1 MINEIVVKNLELSGI
16 RTIYWS
22 IQFTYKKV
30 PINSTENQYLY
41 GWYILH
47 VDLSKNQFFFGS
59 FFDSILIID
68 ILYKFSTCF
77 FNIFQLTTVSLF
89 PSCDWQYP
97 TQRSR
102 LRFKP
107 LSEKTMMVP
116 IFLNWLKMLNIVLR
130 RIFVFWTILWKL

>member
-1 MINEIVVKNLELSGI
+1 MINIIVFKNLELSDI

-22 IQFTYKKV
+22 IRFTYKKV
-30 PINSTENQYLY
+30 PINSTEYQYLY

-47 VDLSKNQFFFGS
+47 VDFSKNWIFFGS

-77 FNIFQLTTVSLF
+77 FNIFQLTTVSCF

-102 LRFKP
+102 LRFQT
-107 LSEKTMMVP
+107 LSEKTLMVP
-116 IFLNWLKMLNIVLR
+116 IFLNLLKMLNIVLR
-130 RIFVFWTILWKL
+130 RFFVLWTILWKL